1 MNSLKVFGK
10 YLDQPRLVSRFSR
23 AVPPL
28 LSLAA
33 SGIVL
38 DSTYRAPEDK
48 RQKSFYP
55 QWSDNVWGSRF
66 FSLRAENYFQNV
78 PDCAQTSQIKRIKGV

>member
-48 RQKSFYP
+48 RQKFLSAM
-55 QWSDNVWGSRF
+55 V
-66 FSLRAENYFQNV
+66 
-78 PDCAQTSQIKRIKGV
+78 

>member
-48 RQKSFYP
+48 RQKVFIRNGLG
-55 QWSDNVWGSRF
+55 Q
-66 FSLRAENYFQNV
+66 SLLLFTRRKLFPKCSGLRPN
-78 PDCAQTSQIKRIKGV
+78 

>member
-38 DSTYRAPEDK
+38 DST
-48 RQKSFYP
+48 
-55 QWSDNVWGSRF
+55 
-66 FSLRAENYFQNV
+66 
-78 PDCAQTSQIKRIKGV
+78 

>member
-48 RQKSFYP
+48 RQKVFIRNGLTMFGAVAS
-55 QWSDNVWGSRF
+55 
-66 FSLRAENYFQNV
+66 SLYAAENYFQNV